1 MDKHDP
7 IKNCIEMRAAVYPNE
22 PADMVPTQVI
32 GGARDDSA
40 RQVTIVTGILKKTVY
55 AIKRGG
61 AEVCGPSTSPCS
73 NLPDPLQEVRPGDA
87 VTFRIEYAIPSGDAE
102 NVLIEDWLPLP
113 IFDVGDPDA
122 DPNTNPPWTFAGSCP
137 SSGIPA
143 PGSAGCGPTHTAPF
157 PPNAF
162 FPPPS
167 FNAPLAGNGIEFKY
181 GTIWD
186 TNNQAKQIDLLFTIV
201 VTHEPF
207 ADGLYLT
214 NETMEC
220 ENNTFG
226 VRFCQTAIAQVNVRE
241 PELSIRKGVIATN
254 NPYGDLTINDVST
267 PLTAGLPVGTP
278 PGVLPTAPPRFT
290 PPINS
295 GNLAGFIG
303 RDLSNVD
310 AGDWVTFAIA
320 IENTGG
326 APAYNIEL
334 ADIFPLDAVDLPS
347 CFMPNFNS
355 LSVTYGNGTVIP
367 FTLGPGGHGRIPIT
381 LGLPLDPSNSTGTN
395 IAIITFEAQLLD
407 KDHLK
412 SGCCEN
418 KAQLITYT
426 SVANSHA
433 PNFVDAGF
441 GGPFVDTAKVCVGPR
456 AYFKCIQ
463 TTSELHTT
471 PQGAPQGGTV
481 DAAIGEIVRFRLVAV
496 IPEGTTLNFQI
507 QDLLPV
513 GLTYIGNPS
522 VVFVTNMGSVEGWP
536 TITGNEITH
545 GSCPGPSFAISSPQ
559 VAIEPFVFG
568 AGQDPIFFVQ
578 SPTNPTPITNIY
590 NPDNDPD
597 LELAIIE
604 FNAQVDNIASNQNST
619 VLTDQFQVRF
629 RDQAGNQFARDSG
642 TVNVHVVEPNLTLTK
657 TANPTTVVQGGT
669 VTYDVTIADT
679 GTAAFDINFADTLP
693 TGLALVN
700 TAFPVPSWCTN
711 NSSSPG
717 NVNVTCHQLDEVTP
731 KTLITYQATVL
742 TCITTTLTNIATVT
756 WTSLPGPQGTPPGSG
771 NPTGQQTL
779 GPSGAATPPNTLVNG
794 ERNGS
799 SSYPPSPPG
808 SPNPPND
815 YFATASATVTCRPT
829 GESKMCV
836 TKFMDQ
842 NGNGIQDANEH
853 GLAGWQIV
861 VTDVSGNPVPGSP
874 FITGPNG
881 TNCFVVPAPATY
893 TISEVLQPGW
903 IQTAPG
909 APGTYT
915 VPVVPS
921 GSVNLSFGNQWRG
934 TAIYLPLI
942 FMNYPPPPC
951 VQPPAEMAAWFPL
964 DETSGATAFDI
975 AGPPTNGTYSSPNSP
990 TPWPGKVAGAR
1001 YFAQSYVEVA
1011 DDPSLNFDK
1020 IFSLDTWLWTVDRY
1034 GMKRLVDKR
1043 TVGTNGVVTG
1053 YSLFL

>member
-1 MDKHDP
+1 MGPPRPAILSVIIASDITAEDHILQAKCLAVQKSVRIAVDTGAPGPTPGDTLQYTLTFQLSDYHTIGQIMIYDRLVDGQEFVTSPAPMLTIQDQFGSYTNVPITPGVGDDPNATCPGGPPLGATQAEFDISGALHAAAGHPRHQAGILTGGFAAGPPSATPAVGQLVLYVKITDEFAKPQSPGDQYVDKHDP
-7 IKNCIEMRAAVYPNE
+7 IKNCIEMRAAVYPNA
-22 PADMVPTQVI
+22 PAELVPAQVI

-55 AIKRGG
+55 AVKRGG
-61 AEVCGPSTSPCS
+61 AEVCGLSTSPCS

-122 DPNTNPPWTFAGSCP
+122 DPNANPPWTFAGSCP

-186 TNNQAKQIDLLFTIV
+186 TNNQSKQIDLLFTIV

-254 NPYGDLTINDVST
+254 NPYGELTINDVST

-310 AGDWVTFAIA
+310 AGDWVSFAIA

-334 ADIFPLDAVDLPS
+334 ADKFPLDAVDLPS

-355 LSVTYGNGTVIP
+355 LSVTYGNGTEIP
-367 FTLGPGGHGRIPIT
+367 FTTAPGGHGRIIIK
-381 LGLPLDPSNSTGTN
+381 LGLPLDPSNSAGTN

-407 KDHLK
+407 NDDLK

-456 AYFKCIQ
+456 AYCKCIQ

-481 DAAIGEIVRFRLVAV
+481 DAAIGEIVRFRLVTV

-522 VVFVTNMGSVEGWP
+522 VVFVTNMGPVAGPPNYWP
-536 TITGNEITH
+536 TITGDESTYGMSAPVRPLLQALPMWLFIPLL
-545 GSCPGPSFAISSPQ
+545 SAPDKIPSSSFSRRQTQHRSSIS
-559 VAIEPFVFG
+559 
-568 AGQDPIFFVQ
+568 
-578 SPTNPTPITNIY
+578 TTPITTRT
-590 NPDNDPD
+590 
-597 LELAIIE
+597 
-604 FNAQVDNIASNQNST
+604 S
-619 VLTDQFQVRF
+619 
-629 RDQAGNQFARDSG
+629 
-642 TVNVHVVEPNLTLTK
+642 
-657 TANPTTVVQGGT
+657 
-669 VTYDVTIADT
+669 
-679 GTAAFDINFADTLP
+679 
-693 TGLALVN
+693 
-700 TAFPVPSWCTN
+700 SWP
-711 NSSSPG
+711 SSSS
-717 NVNVTCHQLDEVTP
+717 TR
-731 KTLITYQATVL
+731 K
-742 TCITTTLTNIATVT
+742 
-756 WTSLPGPQGTPPGSG
+756 W
-771 NPTGQQTL
+771 
-779 GPSGAATPPNTLVNG
+779 
-794 ERNGS
+794 
-799 SSYPPSPPG
+799 
-808 SPNPPND
+808 
-815 YFATASATVTCRPT
+815 
-829 GESKMCV
+829 
-836 TKFMDQ
+836 
-842 NGNGIQDANEH
+842 
-853 GLAGWQIV
+853 
-861 VTDVSGNPVPGSP
+861 
-874 FITGPNG
+874 
-881 TNCFVVPAPATY
+881 
-893 TISEVLQPGW
+893 TISRA
-903 IQTAPG
+903 IRTAP
-909 APGTYT
+909 
-915 VPVVPS
+915 
-921 GSVNLSFGNQWRG
+921 
-934 TAIYLPLI
+934 
-942 FMNYPPPPC
+942 C
-951 VQPPAEMAAWFPL
+951 
-964 DETSGATAFDI
+964 
-975 AGPPTNGTYSSPNSP
+975 
-990 TPWPGKVAGAR
+990 
-1001 YFAQSYVEVA
+1001 
-1011 DDPSLNFDK
+1011 
-1020 IFSLDTWLWTVDRY
+1020 
-1034 GMKRLVDKR
+1034 
-1043 TVGTNGVVTG
+1043 
-1053 YSLFL
+1053 

>member
-1 MDKHDP
+1 MDIADGQTLPYLEIVDGLPGNLQFAGHVSVTILGHAAVPTQDCQQVTGFEVVIVEPSPFTPGGTLAVKLCEPITGQAGPGDVGITFDFYIPENVLDTDCAPSPVLVKNDVKAIGDWDPLDPRDPDPNNPPGTTIPIISDVTAEDHILQAKCLAIQKSVRVAVDTGESGPTPGDTLQYTLTFQLSDYHTIGQIMIYDRLVDGQEFVTSPAAPMLTIQDQFGSYTNVPITPGIGDDPNATCPGGPPLGATQAEFDISGALAAAAGPPRHKAGILTGGFAAGPPSTTPATPAVGQLVLYVKITDEFAKPQNPGDKYVDKHDP

-157 PPNAF
+157 PPSAF

-186 TNNQAKQIDLLFTIV
+186 TNNQAKQIDVLFTIV

-355 LSVTYGNGTVIP
+355 LSVTYGNGTAIP
-367 FTLGPGGHGRIPIT
+367 FTLGPGGHGRVPIT

-578 SPTNPTPITNIY
+578 SPTNPTPITDIH

-657 TANPTTVVQGGT
+657 TANPTTVVPGGT

-679 GTAAFDINFADTLP
+679 GTAAPLKLHFADTLP
-693 TGLALVN
+693 TGLTLVN
-700 TAFPVPSWCTN
+700 TAFPVPSW
-711 NSSSPG
+711 
-717 NVNVTCHQLDEVTP
+717 VHQ
-731 KTLITYQATVL
+731 Q
-742 TCITTTLTNIATVT
+742 
-756 WTSLPGPQGTPPGSG
+756 
-771 NPTGQQTL
+771 
-779 GPSGAATPPNTLVNG
+779 
-794 ERNGS
+794 
-799 SSYPPSPPG
+799 
-808 SPNPPND
+808 
-815 YFATASATVTCRPT
+815 
-829 GESKMCV
+829 
-836 TKFMDQ
+836 
-842 NGNGIQDANEH
+842 
-853 GLAGWQIV
+853 
-861 VTDVSGNPVPGSP
+861 
-874 FITGPNG
+874 
-881 TNCFVVPAPATY
+881 
-893 TISEVLQPGW
+893 
-903 IQTAPG
+903 
-909 APGTYT
+909 
-915 VPVVPS
+915 
-921 GSVNLSFGNQWRG
+921 
-934 TAIYLPLI
+934 
-942 FMNYPPPPC
+942 
-951 VQPPAEMAAWFPL
+951 
-964 DETSGATAFDI
+964 
-975 AGPPTNGTYSSPNSP
+975 
-990 TPWPGKVAGAR
+990 
-1001 YFAQSYVEVA
+1001 
-1011 DDPSLNFDK
+1011 
-1020 IFSLDTWLWTVDRY
+1020 
-1034 GMKRLVDKR
+1034 
-1043 TVGTNGVVTG
+1043 
-1053 YSLFL
+1053 